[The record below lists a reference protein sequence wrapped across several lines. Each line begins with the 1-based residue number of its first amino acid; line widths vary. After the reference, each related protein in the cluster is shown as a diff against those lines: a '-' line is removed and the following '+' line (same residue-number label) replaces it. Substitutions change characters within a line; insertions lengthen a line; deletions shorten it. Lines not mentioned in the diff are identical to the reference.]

1 MAFNVPIVLLIFRR
15 DKITQI
21 VDRLREI
28 QASRIYLMADYGRN
42 DAEIKQAEE
51 CRRAAENAIDWD
63 CEVIKNYAV
72 ENRGV
77 YGNIGKGAQWVFER
91 EEMAIFLEDDNL
103 PEVSFFQYCEELLL
117 RYRDNDKVC
126 LLYTSPSPRD

>member
-28 QASRIYLMADYGRN
+28 QASKIYLMADYGRN

-51 CRRAAENAIDWD
+51 CRKAAENAIDW
-63 CEVIKNYAV
+63 EIT
-72 ENRGV
+72 
-77 YGNIGKGAQWVFER
+77 
-91 EEMAIFLEDDNL
+91 
-103 PEVSFFQYCEELLL
+103 LL
-117 RYRDNDKVC
+117 RTGAFMGILAKERSGFSSVKRWQFSWRMITFRRFRSFNIA
-126 LLYTSPSPRD
+126 RNFF

>member
-72 ENRGV
+72 ENRAFMGILAKERSGFSSV
-77 YGNIGKGAQWVFER
+77 KRWQFSWRMITFRRFRSFNIAR
-91 EEMAIFLEDDNL
+91 N
-103 PEVSFFQYCEELLL
+103 FF
-117 RYRDNDKVC
+117 
-126 LLYTSPSPRD
+126 